1 MYAKRHSPYHLS
13 FTEDVSLRIQ
23 PTDGKFWESCSRGSC
38 HHSPCEF
45 SDIPHAG
52 QGRGVAQTAGAPQD
66 PIGQVVE
73 GEDEETIDEEIN
85 AEYPPSPRVRD
96 KDNRQ
101 REAPQPQE
109 PTLTE
114 AMANQIQLLQ
124 QLVENVTQNR
134 ETPKEGLRKIIESFI
149 KLKAPTFD
157 HSEDPLE
164 AEDWLRVIEKK
175 LDLTACTDEE
185 CIALVSEQSA

>member
-1 MYAKRHSPYHLS
+1 M
-13 FTEDVSLRIQ
+13 
-23 PTDGKFWESCSRGSC
+23 
-38 HHSPCEF
+38 
-45 SDIPHAG
+45 
-52 QGRGVAQTAGAPQD
+52 
-66 PIGQVVE
+66 VE

-85 AEYPPSPRVRD
+85 AESPPSPRVRD
-96 KDNRQ
+96 KDNCQ

-185 CIALVSEQSA
+185 CIALASEQSA